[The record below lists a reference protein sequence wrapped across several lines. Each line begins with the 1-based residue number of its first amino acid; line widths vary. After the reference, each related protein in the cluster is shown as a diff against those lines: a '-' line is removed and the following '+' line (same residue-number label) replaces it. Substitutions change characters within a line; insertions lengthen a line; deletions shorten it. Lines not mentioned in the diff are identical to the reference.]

1 MQRYFVSGQAQ
12 QGGIVAI
19 SGDDAH
25 HIARVMRMKP
35 GDGIICVFPDGRT
48 AVCEIEQI
56 ANEHVQAR
64 IVQWKEERS
73 ELPVRIYIAQ
83 GLPKGEK
90 WELVIQKGTEL
101 GAAGFLPFEA
111 ARSVVKWDAKKAEKK
126 VERWK
131 KIAKEAAEQ
140 AERTVVPDVR
150 APLSFVELLSFG
162 QTVDVR
168 LFAYEKEARNA
179 RHAALPALLSRLR
192 PGARCWLSSGQKAG
206 SARKKQNSFGST
218 AFRRAALGR
227 AFCGPKQ
234 LRSICFPPPLM
245 NGSCARRTA
254 KRSALSEQHWLF
266 LIKVRS
272 R

>member
-1 MQRYFVSGQAQ
+1 MQRYFVFGQAQ
-12 QGGIVAI
+12 QEGIVAI

-35 GDGIICVFPDGRT
+35 GDGIICVFPDGRA
-48 AVCEIEQI
+48 AVCEIQQI

-126 VERWK
+126 VDRWK
-131 KIAKEAAEQ
+131 KSPKK
-140 AERTVVPDVR
+140 R
-150 APLSFVELLSFG
+150 
-162 QTVDVR
+162 
-168 LFAYEKEARNA
+168 
-179 RHAALPALLSRLR
+179 LSRLNER
-192 PGARCWLSSGQKAG
+192 WCRTCGRRFHLSNSSPLAKRSMFGCLPTKKRRETPGMPRFRRFFPASVRAARCWLSSGRKAG

>member
-1 MQRYFVSGQAQ
+1 MAVQRYFVSGQAQ

-19 SGDDAH
+19 SGDDAY
-25 HIARVMRMKP
+25 HIARVMRMNP

-192 PGARCWLSSGQKAG
+192 PGGALLAV
-206 SARKKQNSFGST
+206 FGPEGGFSPEE
-218 AFRRAALGR
+218 AE
-227 AFCGPKQ
+227 Q
-234 LRSICFPPPLM
+234 LRQHGFSPCSLGPRILRTETAPLYLLSAASYEWELRAP
-245 NGSCARRTA
+245 NGEAERA
-254 KRSALSEQHWLF
+254 
-266 LIKVRS
+266 
-272 R
+272 